1 MQSAFLRKVVG
12 MIVGLALL
20 SACAG
25 NGGGVPPRD
34 GVPQA
39 GGWSGDSEAAA
50 LNLSGQYK
58 GTVSTS
64 QVQNVKSTLDVGQ
77 YRTAIG
83 GRLTLHFGRPPI
95 VDDAVWTLN
104 GSKLAGTIVTTGG
117 ACIFATTATYDS
129 TKHVLNGKFSPVHG
143 CSASTNGTYLLK
155 HQCIYKPAGP
165 ADVRPDA
172 GGLKMC

>member
-1 MQSAFLRKVVG
+1 MESTFLRKVVG
-12 MIVGLALL
+12 VAVGLALL

-25 NGGGVPPRD
+25 NGGGVPARD
-34 GVPQA
+34 GAPQA
-39 GGWSGDSEAAA
+39 ARWSGNGDAAT

-58 GTVSTS
+58 GTVSTN
-64 QVQNVKSTLDVGQ
+64 QVSNVKSSLDVGQ

-83 GRLTLHFGRPPI
+83 GSLTLQTGTPPV

-104 GSKLAGTIVTTGG
+104 GRKLSGTIVTTGG
-117 ACIFATTATYDS
+117 ACVFATTATYVS
-129 TKHVLNGKFSPVHG
+129 AKNVLNGTFSPVHG
-143 CSASTNGTYLLK
+143 CSASTNGTYILRHK
-155 HQCIYKPAGP
+155 CIYKPAGP